1 MNESEGERKKGTKK
15 SVTEIVVVDDDDDD
29 VEDEGVKEKDKAN
42 LPTSL
47 HQALATAFSLNLRI
61 ETQPDAEA

>member
-15 SVTEIVVVDDDDDD
+15 SVKEIVVVDDD

-47 HQALATAFSLNLRI
+47 HQALATAFSLDLRI